1 MGPIRLADD
10 AGASPVRAPHAV
22 KESNPARSVLETNL
36 LPEHG
41 IEVVDMEGNAP
52 SRTCLQGT
60 APAFRTRPLGC
71 ATGLVHS
78 EWTRLFVLA
87 HSPRV
92 RNRTCVSRSSGENS
106 AIELRVDWL
115 VGAAGFEPATTRLR
129 TGDSSRLSYTPM
141 MSL

>member
-71 ATGLVHS
+71 ATGL
-78 EWTRLFVLA
+78 
-87 HSPRV
+87 
-92 RNRTCVSRSSGENS
+92 
-106 AIELRVDWL
+106 
-115 VGAAGFEPATTRLR
+115 EPAWHSFTASGL
-129 TGDSSRLSYTPM
+129 DSSSSHTVHASGIEPASPAHQARALPLSYAWVGRRGRI
-141 MSL
+141 